1 GHARVRRQGRRR
13 PRLPRDGA
21 PAEGGP
27 ACERREEGDHG
38 QLSED
43 LAARR
48 ARHVPSYPMMAGDED
63 LEAPAH
69 QQPSR
74 ARRVASL
81 NRLFKAHEER
91 QREEM
96 AQRRRELQEERAR
109 AASCHGCGPH
119 LTGVFQPVTG
129 AIRLDCAC
137 LASPFSFLVPPH
149 FAISVRLCGADQPSA
164 AKRLSAHVAR
174 MGDRGKLA
182 IASATC
188 RRSHA

>member
-96 AQRRRELQEERAR
+96 AQRRRELQEDGPCCAENHSVCPFPSPLHRA
-109 AASCHGCGPH
+109 
-119 LTGVFQPVTG
+119 
-129 AIRLDCAC
+129 
-137 LASPFSFLVPPH
+137 PFPGLE
-149 FAISVRLCGADQPSA
+149 AGTEDYQL
-164 AKRLSAHVAR
+164 
-174 MGDRGKLA
+174 
-182 IASATC
+182 
-188 RRSHA
+188 

>member
-1 GHARVRRQGRRR
+1 RGTPEFGARGGADLACRGS
-13 PRLPRDGA
+13 A

-96 AQRRRELQEERAR
+96 AQRRRELQEE
-109 AASCHGCGPH
+109 S
-119 LTGVFQPVTG
+119 
-129 AIRLDCAC
+129 
-137 LASPFSFLVPPH
+137 FS
-149 FAISVRLCGADQPSA
+149 Q
-164 AKRLSAHVAR
+164 
-174 MGDRGKLA
+174 
-182 IASATC
+182 
-188 RRSHA
+188 

>member
-96 AQRRRELQEERAR
+96 AQRRRELQEAGICPE
-109 AASCHGCGPH
+109 
-119 LTGVFQPVTG
+119 
-129 AIRLDCAC
+129 
-137 LASPFSFLVPPH
+137 PP
-149 FAISVRLCGADQPSA
+149 PS
-164 AKRLSAHVAR
+164 RSW
-174 MGDRGKLA
+174 
-182 IASATC
+182 
-188 RRSHA
+188 RRSLLVSQWARLKVAQGVLLRGIRRLRPDF